1 MRETFRTLGVSPRLA
16 RGAALCAL
24 AIVGS
29 AAVAG
34 AGEKTIYKPKPVMAA
49 EAQSK
54 QLCHSVPD
62 RVFVETKLGSECIA
76 YYVTK
81 GFETRREAVL
91 YFPGDAPPLHSERDF
106 SVFMFKNLGGMRRML
121 QLWAGRM
128 RVRYIYVAR
137 PGLQGSS
144 GDHSARNNPKET
156 YVMSAAAAAI
166 KEKLSLERI
175 ALVGQSRGSTIAASM
190 LALNEIDVT
199 CAVLGSGAL
208 ELVDLEYARA
218 QKENNPVTR
227 AQLAKALFD
236 PAGHV
241 GSIPQN
247 PARRVFVLGDPADTR
262 TPLAQ
267 QVQFAQAMKAAG
279 HHALAVEVDAKSDEH
294 HGVSKWSLPAAGAC
308 INNLTDD
315 LITGAVARSQPWA
328 QQVRAMSALPQKI
341 GRWKPAAAS
350 PAGAVAGRA
359 GKS

>member
-1 MRETFRTLGVSPRLA
+1 MRRISRTLGVSARLA
-16 RGAALCAL
+16 RGAAPCAL
-24 AIVGS
+24 ALALLATT
-29 AAVAG
+29 AAAG
-34 AGEKTIYKPKPVMAA
+34 KTIYKPKPVMAA

-54 QLCHSVPD
+54 DLCESVPD
-62 RVFVETKLGSECIA
+62 RVFVDTKLGSECIA

-81 GFETRREAVL
+81 GFETRAEAVL
-91 YFPGDAPPLHSERDF
+91 YFPGDAPPLARERDF
-106 SVFMFKNLGGMRRML
+106 TVFMFKNLGSMRRML
-121 QLWAGRM
+121 QLWSGRM
-128 RVRYIYVAR
+128 RVRYVYVAR

-144 GDHSARNNPKET
+144 GDHSARNDPKET

-166 KEKLSLERI
+166 KQRLALERI
-175 ALVGQSRGSTIAASM
+175 AVVGQSRGSTLAASM

-218 QKENNPVTR
+218 QKENNAVTR

-236 PAGHV
+236 PAGHIGAIV
-241 GSIPQN
+241 QN

-267 QVQFAQAMKAAG
+267 QVQFAEAMKSAG
-279 HHALAVEVDAKSDEH
+279 HHAVAVEVDATSDEH
-294 HGVSKWSLPAAGAC
+294 HGVSKWSLPAGGAC

-341 GRWKPAAAS
+341 GRWKPAAAH
-350 PAGAVAGRA
+350 PADAPAVGP